1 MKRLVDH
8 GFASVFG
15 DPAVMAFVREAMEV
29 SEPYEAFCARPLPA
43 GLSREMAWDVVSFSR
58 RLQGWPST
66 MGGDPNDPFTS
77 FWVVPRSMVPNLVAT
92 MQKTADRSHL
102 WTEVR
107 RYERQPVVT
116 RFLVEDLHA
125 ACQRDAIDVEYERL
139 RAMVVHGEEPRTP
152 EERAVRNAVGLVWSL
167 PGSALDT
174 GSLDALIDSV
184 IVPSLGRGLDG
195 LPGRSRL
202 LSPPAI
208 DPQVQAEPR
217 SAARRGLADILDCP
231 ESWGD
236 FTFLGQIMASESFFE
251 RLPFERCNALIEL
264 VVRHVGFARLG
275 VPPESWGDFTFL
287 GQIMAS
293 ESFFERLPF
302 ERCNALIELVVRH
315 VGFARLGVP
324 ALGYAP
330 LSKIRLDWELG
341 LMPPDEVL
349 APHGK
354 AIVQTPFGTDCTWAL
369 CQYVVFFD
377 RWLLRMERDLE
388 REREGRERRKEELD
402 ADQRL
407 NLRQREL
414 LKFLAENPSEAFD
427 VRAYEDRFGVAMS
440 TANTDLAKLASL
452 GYLDGRYEGRRQ
464 VYRLR

>member
-29 SEPYEAFCARPLPA
+29 SEPYEAFCARSLPA
-43 GLSREMAWDVVSFSR
+43 GLSREVAWDVVSFSR

-102 WTEVR
+102 WTEIR

-139 RAMVVHGEEPRTP
+139 RAVVVHGEEPRTP
-152 EERAVRNAVGLVWSL
+152 EERTVRNAVGLVWGL
-167 PGSALDT
+167 PGTALDT
-174 GSLDALIDSV
+174 GSLDSLIDSV
-184 IVPSLGRGLDG
+184 IVPSLGQGVDE

-208 DPQVQAEPR
+208 DPRVQAEPR

-236 FTFLGQIMASESFFE
+236 FA
-251 RLPFERCNALIEL
+251 
-264 VVRHVGFARLG
+264 
-275 VPPESWGDFTFL
+275 FL

-330 LSKIRLDWELG
+330 LSKMRLDWELG
-341 LMPPDEVL
+341 LMPSGEVL

-369 CQYVVFFD
+369 CQYVMFFD
-377 RWLLRMERDLE
+377 HWLLRIERDLE
-388 REREGRERRKEELD
+388 CERVGRERRKAELD

-414 LKFLAENPSEAFD
+414 LKFLAENPSEVFD